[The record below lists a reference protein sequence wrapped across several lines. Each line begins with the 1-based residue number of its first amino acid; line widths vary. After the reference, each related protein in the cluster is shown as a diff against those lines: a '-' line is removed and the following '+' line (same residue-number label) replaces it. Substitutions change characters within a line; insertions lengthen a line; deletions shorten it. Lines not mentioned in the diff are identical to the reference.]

1 MSVSSQNPIPAS
13 PQGTRFHSQIV
24 TDIAQDHQQRKD
36 ESSLTKLGYELKIR
50 KSTLVNFF
58 DWLNM
63 TAKVQKK
70 LGERDLQ
77 EAAKEIQVDHT
88 NLLRIKEYFAK
99 QNRRLEAI
107 AKAENSPEI
116 QYQRYRGKD
125 GDEWQMSQVALSG
138 YDDINKSESISING
152 NLNSGGLTILNAKRQ
167 NKEDNRLYKKLEA
180 LISKH
185 FNDKELE
192 KPIRTDFDEK
202 AIIDYA
208 VEFLDTG
215 KNRIDRVGDT
225 LASLFT
231 YALGEVKHTDK
242 ADNRLLL
249 KYLQRYSSSKESI
262 IDKGSN
268 NLATLYAV
276 LKNVQLTDTGHG
288 IKMSELDPLSSD
300 PEDITDFKPYIK
312 DTKTGIIDHNKIQ
325 KEALEYF
332 TEKINENPR
341 YFQETFLKPTT
352 GVTVRGLKAYM
363 DLIDEFKTV
372 VTQESNI
379 NDNKAEFDF
388 ARIVDLGKEFKI
400 YTNHDFFVINIQKDP
415 EKQLAV

>member
-138 YDDINKSESISING
+138 YDDINKSESISISG

-192 KPIRTDFDEK
+192 KPIETDFDEH
-202 AIIDYA
+202 ALIDYA
-208 VEFLDTG
+208 REFMDTAT
-215 KNRIDRVGDT
+215 NRIDRMGDT